1 MISRGYIYVICCAI
15 SFGIIPTIAKI
26 TYDEGT
32 SLEIVV
38 FFRILAASIFMGIW
52 SSWKVKGKLLSKK
65 IKIIKVINQPIS
77 FLVFFVGICVVGMG
91 LGYIGSYKYIPVS
104 LSVLLF
110 FTFPFW
116 VLLINFFIDGE
127 SIKPIKLVAFVL
139 AFFGLSICL
148 LPNWDSLDIR
158 GILLVLFGSLCSA
171 GMIVGA
177 SKATKFISMPD
188 LIFFS
193 NSIGTIIVGI
203 ILFFYDSFS
212 FAFSLGGWFGII
224 LICIL
229 FTIGQLSLF
238 AATKNIGSAQT
249 SIMLNIEP
257 IVTISSAIILLGERL
272 FFSQILGVLV
282 ILTALFLANFELNAF
297 RNLKKK

>member
-1 MISRGYIYVICCAI
+1 MISRGYLYVICCAS

-26 TYDEGT
+26 TYDDGT
-32 SLEIVV
+32 SLEMVV
-38 FFRILAASIFMGIW
+38 FFRILAGSIFMGVW
-52 SSWKVKGKLLSKK
+52 SAWKVKGKFLEKK
-65 IKIIKVINQPIS
+65 MKIFREKNRSIS
-77 FLVFFVGICVVGMG
+77 FLFFIVGICVVGMG
-91 LGYIGSYKYIPVS
+91 LGYIGSYKFIPVS

-116 VLLINFFIDGE
+116 VLLLNFFIEGK
-127 SIKPIKLVAFVL
+127 SIKPLKLIAFIL

-148 LPNWDSLDIR
+148 GPNWNSLDIR
-158 GILLVLFGSLCSA
+158 GILLVLLGSFCSA

-177 SKATKFISMPD
+177 LKATKIISMSD

-193 NSIGTIIVGI
+193 NTIGAMILGI
-203 ILFFYDSFS
+203 FLFIYGHFTVSY
-212 FAFSLGGWFGII
+212 SLGGWLGII

-229 FTIGQLSLF
+229 FNIGQLSLF

-257 IVTISSAIILLGERL
+257 IITISSAIVMLGEKL
-272 FFSQILGVLV
+272 LLSQILGVAI
-282 ILTALFLANFELNAF
+282 ILTALFLANFELNKF
-297 RNLKKK
+297 KS